1 MHHCV
6 FTHLSDFAYEF
17 VSRCLAILHSVVLIS
32 LKCNRGRN
40 EVRKNRGK
48 GAGGEGRGEVE
59 GEKGKLEK
67 WGKKRDWMRNKK
79 MYVGV
84 EVREIE
90 EGAED
95 EKGQKQKNTTGTITG
110 KEHVTEVWKKKGWVV
125 DG

>member
-1 MHHCV
+1 
-6 FTHLSDFAYEF
+6 
-17 VSRCLAILHSVVLIS
+17 
-32 LKCNRGRN
+32 
-40 EVRKNRGK
+40 
-48 GAGGEGRGEVE
+48 
-59 GEKGKLEK
+59 
-67 WGKKRDWMRNKK
+67 MRNKK

-110 KEHVTEVWKKKGWVV
+110 KGHVTEVWKKGWVE